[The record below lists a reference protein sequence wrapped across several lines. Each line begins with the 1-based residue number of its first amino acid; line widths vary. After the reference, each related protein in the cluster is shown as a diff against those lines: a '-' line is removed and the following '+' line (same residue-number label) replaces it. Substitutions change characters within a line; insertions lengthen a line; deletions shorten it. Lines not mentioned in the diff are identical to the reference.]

1 MIEPSKEIQDR
12 FDYLDDRPFDTLNE
26 VVYQAALNAHA
37 AHRPVLELSSS
48 QPISAHSLGQS
59 FYFFLFSVYL
69 SSPRGEP
76 FTQDGVEGYKK
87 NMYHQ
92 LGKEPVAK
100 LKDIAKETGLS
111 ISTVSGFS
119 QMTPID
125 HSATRRSPKSRS
137 RVD

>member
-1 MIEPSKEIQDR
+1 MIEPSKEVRDR

-37 AHRPVLELSSS
+37 SARRPVLELSSS

-69 SSPRGEP
+69 SSLLLGVNP

-92 LGKEPVAK
+92 LGKEQAWPN
-100 LKDIAKETGLS
+100 
-111 ISTVSGFS
+111 
-119 QMTPID
+119 
-125 HSATRRSPKSRS
+125 
-137 RVD
+137 